1 MLKKFG
7 SREMCET
14 PDEFILRY
22 VGIDSSRETVHGELG
37 TKKCNR
43 RRDAERRVAL
53 VEQTEATAFV

>member
-7 SREMCET
+7 SRETCET

-37 TKKCNR
+37 TKKM
-43 RRDAERRVAL
+43 
-53 VEQTEATAFV
+53 Q